1 LNGAVQGPHEPR
13 PVSEPERERHRE
25 AQGRGEPFLSYR
37 DRHGGL
43 IVLSLPASWDRVT
56 IGRSSAAHIPL
67 TWDLEVSTVHAQ
79 IERIGGEWVLV
90 DDGLSRNGS
99 YVNGERIPGRRRL
112 DDEDELRFGRTRM
125 LFHAPLRA
133 PRDATIIPRAAGA

>member
-1 LNGAVQGPHEPR
+1 VTDPLEPR
-13 PVSEPERERHRE
+13 PASEPERERQRE
-25 AQGRGEPFLSYR
+25 AQDRGEPFLTYR

-67 TWDLEVSTVHAQ
+67 AWDLQVSTVHAQ
-79 IERIGGEWVLV
+79 LERIGGEWVLV

-125 LFHAPLRA
+125 LFHAPFHAL
-133 PRDATIIPRAAGA
+133 RDATVVPGAAGA

>member
-1 LNGAVQGPHEPR
+1 MTEPLEPR
-13 PVSEPERERHRE
+13 PASESERERHRE
-25 AQGRGEPFLSYR
+25 ARGRGEPFLTYR

-79 IERIGGEWVLV
+79 LERIGGEWVLV

-99 YVNGERIPGRRRL
+99 FVNGERIPGRRRL

-125 LFHAPLRA
+125 LFHAPFLALRDVTVV
-133 PRDATIIPRAAGA
+133 PGAAGA